1 MIYRVKGF
9 SVVYEVDIFSGI
21 LYLFYDQMSVRSLIS
36 GSSVFSKSNLY
47 IWKFS
52 VHILLKPNL
61 KDFEH
66 YFLACEMTAV
76 AQLFEHS
83 WASLIVQLVK
93 NCLQCRRPQFD
104 SWVRKMHWRRD
115 RLPTPVF
122 LGFPCDLAGK
132 EYVCKTSWR
141 RESLPTPVLWP
152 REFHRLDSPWG
163 CKESDSTEQLSLSH
177 SLALPFFGTGMKTD
191 IYQSCD
197 HSWIFQIC
205 CHVDYNTLT
214 ASSFRIWNSSAAIL
228 PPLPTSS

>member
-1 MIYRVKGF
+1 MSGSNCCILSYRQVSQEAGKVVWISISLRIFHFAMIYRVKGF
-9 SVVYEVDIFSGI
+9 SVVNEVDIFSGI

-66 YFLACEMTAV
+66 YFLACEMTVV

-83 WASLIVQLVK
+83 WASLIAQLVK

-115 RLPTPVF
+115 RLRTPVF

-132 EYVCKTSWR
+132 EYVCNVRDLGLNPGLGRPLGEGKVYPLQYSGLENSIGWIVHGVAKNQTQ
-141 RESLPTPVLWP
+141 LNN
-152 REFHRLDSPWG
+152 FHF
-163 CKESDSTEQLSLSH
+163 H
-177 SLALPFFGTGMKTD
+177 
-191 IYQSCD
+191 
-197 HSWIFQIC
+197 
-205 CHVDYNTLT
+205 
-214 ASSFRIWNSSAAIL
+214 IL
-228 PPLPTSS
+228 